1 MGANCGSK
9 DAAALL
15 KESITDN
22 NSVSIAAIGR
32 AYFDR
37 VIQNQLKVGWR
48 ARLMLDILGG

>member
-9 DAAALL
+9 DAAVLL
-15 KESITDN
+15 KESIADN

-37 VIQNQLKVGWR
+37 VIQNQLKVGCR

>member
-15 KESITDN
+15 KESIAEN

-37 VIQNQLKVGWR
+37 VIQNQLKVGCR
-48 ARLMLDILGG
+48 PRLVIDILGE